1 MGSRLHWRRSVTA
14 AGLYGS
20 TVLGVLGT
28 VVAARAF
35 STEDF
40 GLFATVF
47 VAAGFFQVLLDL
59 TVEESLAKYG
69 FRYSVAE
76 DYGRLRGLF
85 QSALKLKLA
94 GGVLA
99 GLALL
104 ALAPVA
110 DAIFGGHGL
119 GWLFVAVAAL
129 PLVQSPE
136 NVAATALLLRGR
148 YDLRGLFLTISTGIR
163 LVAIVIGTRYGVLET
178 VLAMV
183 VAQAAGTAITSA
195 AGIAAFRRFP
205 HVPAV
210 PLGDDRRGVVA
221 FVLQSSAA
229 TGLLSV
235 RTALAPLLLGVV
247 AGPTQVGLFRIA
259 QAPQSGFA
267 AVSAPVRLI
276 LLTEQTRSWERGETG
291 RVLAGVRRYTLAAG
305 ALMIVAVPI
314 FLWLMPDLIRIV
326 FEARYLDATD
336 AARVML
342 IAAALQLTFGW
353 TKSLPVSIGRPKL
366 RLLTHGIETAI
377 LIPLVVVLGAR
388 WGATGAA
395 FGLLVATVAFVAVW
409 TFLYFRLQSE
419 DEGRL
424 RPSGALA
431 P

>member
-35 STEDF
+35 SKEDF

-85 QSALKLKLA
+85 RSALKLKLA
-94 GGVLA
+94 GGLLA

-110 DAIFGGHGL
+110 DAIFDGHGL
-119 GWLFVAVAAL
+119 GKLFVAVALL
-129 PLVQSPE
+129 PLLQSPE

-148 YDLRGLFLTISTGIR
+148 YDLRGLFQTLSTSFR
-163 LVAIVIGTRYGVLET
+163 LLAIVIGTRYGVLET
-178 VLAMV
+178 VIAMV
-183 VAQAAGTAITSA
+183 VAQAAGTAVTGA
-195 AGIAAFRRFP
+195 VGLAAFRRFP
-205 HVPAV
+205 RVAPVA
-210 PLGDDRRGVVA
+210 LGDDRRGVVS

-229 TGLLSV
+229 TGLISV

-267 AVSAPVRLI
+267 AASAPVRLI
-276 LLTEQTRSWERGETG
+276 LLTEQTRHWEKGETR
-291 RVLAGVRRYTLAAG
+291 RVLADVRRYTLAAG
-305 ALMIVAVPI
+305 ALMVVAVPL

-377 LIPLVVVLGAR
+377 LIPLVVVLGSR

-395 FGLLVATVAFVAVW
+395 FGLLAATIAFVAAW
-409 TFLYFRLQSE
+409 TILYFRLLTE
-419 DEGRL
+419 DDARL
-424 RPSGALA
+424 RPSEALT

>member
-20 TVLGVLGT
+20 TLLGVLGT

-35 STEDF
+35 SKEDF

-85 QSALKLKLA
+85 RSALKLKLA

-110 DAIFGGHGL
+110 DAIFDGRGL
-119 GWLFVAVAAL
+119 GTLFVAVAAL

-136 NVAATALLLRGR
+136 NVAATSLLLRGR
-148 YDLRGLFLTISTGIR
+148 YDLRGLLLTVSTGLR
-163 LVAIVIGTRYGVLET
+163 LVAIVIGTRYGVVET
-178 VLAMV
+178 VVAMV
-183 VAQAAGTAITSA
+183 VAQAAATALTGA
-195 AGIAAFRRFP
+195 VGIAAFRRFP
-205 HVPAV
+205 RVPRVA
-210 PLGDDRRGVVA
+210 LGDDRRGIVS

-247 AGPTQVGLFRIA
+247 AGPIQVGLFRIA

-267 AVSAPVRLI
+267 AVSSPVRLI
-276 LLTEQTRSWERGETG
+276 LLTEHTRDWERGETR
-291 RVLAGVRRYTLAAG
+291 RVLDGVRRYTLAAG
-305 ALMIVAVPI
+305 ALMLVTVP
-314 FLWLMPDLIRIV
+314 FFFWLMPDLIRIV
-326 FEARYLDATD
+326 FKARYLDATD

-353 TKSLPVSIGRPKL
+353 TKSLPVSIGRPNL
-366 RLLTHGIETAI
+366 RLLTHGIETAV

-395 FGLLVATVAFVAVW
+395 WGLLAGTIAFVAVW
-409 TFLYFRLQSE
+409 TFLYLRIRSADEARLSPNE
-419 DEGRL
+419 
-424 RPSGALA
+424 ALA